1 MCEGYTDVI
10 GSFQAG
16 VPWAVATCG
25 TALAEEHF
33 TLLRNFAKRI
43 VLAYDADTA
52 GQSATSRVYEWERK
66 HEVDV
71 VVADLPGGSDPGE
84 LARTDPGE
92 LARAIKEA
100 RPFLQFRVDRMLNA
114 GDLTTAEGRAR
125 AADAA
130 LTAVAEHPDDLV
142 RDQYVMQLADRC
154 RVDPTKL
161 RDRLDHLRAHPPAER
176 PTRRTRGSQD
186 DPPPRDSPEDDGE
199 LVAPD
204 GGSGTRSALTAA
216 LRPGPGLEALKLAVH
231 RPEDVV
237 DRVHAVL
244 FTDRVQRQAFVAL
257 LENDSVHEA
266 VESAS
271 PEVASLLRRVI
282 VEEPMSGDPDL
293 GDPVDSVVAVMLR
306 GAARRALG
314 EVEIESRVGDDSWQ
328 ARAAETVQVRLWLD
342 ELEESGS
349 GRDAADRLVA
359 WLVQR
364 EPEE

>member
-1 MCEGYTDVI
+1 MVCEGYTDVI

-43 VLAYDADTA
+43 VLAYDADAA

-84 LARTDPGE
+84 LARTDPTA

-125 AADAA
+125 AAEAA

-154 RVDPTKL
+154 RVDSAKL
-161 RDRLDHLRAHPPAER
+161 RERLEYLRAHPPAEK
-176 PTRRTRGSQD
+176 PTRRSRGSQD
-186 DPPPRDSPEDDGE
+186 EPPPRDYPEDDGD
-199 LVAPD
+199 LMAPD
-204 GGSGTRSALTAA
+204 GGWQRST
-216 LRPGPGLEALKLAVH
+216 
-231 RPEDVV
+231 
-237 DRVHAVL
+237 
-244 FTDRVQRQAFVAL
+244 
-257 LENDSVHEA
+257 
-266 VESAS
+266 
-271 PEVASLLRRVI
+271 
-282 VEEPMSGDPDL
+282 
-293 GDPVDSVVAVMLR
+293 
-306 GAARRALG
+306 
-314 EVEIESRVGDDSWQ
+314 
-328 ARAAETVQVRLWLD
+328 
-342 ELEESGS
+342 
-349 GRDAADRLVA
+349 
-359 WLVQR
+359 
-364 EPEE
+364 

>member
-1 MCEGYTDVI
+1 MRSSCARATPT
-10 GSFQAG
+10 SSATFQAG

-43 VLAYDADTA
+43 VLAYDADAA

-84 LARTDPGE
+84 LARTDPAD

-100 RPFLQFRVDRMLNA
+100 RPFLQFRVDRMLQA
-114 GDLTTAEGRAR
+114 GDLADGRGPSPGGRGGADGGRRAPRRPGPRPVRHAARRPSAMSTRPSSGSVWSTCGPTLRPRSRPGAAGDRRTSRRSVTIPRTTAISWRPVGRGIGS
-125 AADAA
+125 
-130 LTAVAEHPDDLV
+130 AV
-142 RDQYVMQLADRC
+142 
-154 RVDPTKL
+154 
-161 RDRLDHLRAHPPAER
+161 
-176 PTRRTRGSQD
+176 
-186 DPPPRDSPEDDGE
+186 
-199 LVAPD
+199 
-204 GGSGTRSALTAA
+204 GTA

-244 FTDRVQRQAFVAL
+244 FTDRVQRQAFVAF

-266 VESAS
+266 VETAS

-282 VEEPMSGDPDL
+282 VEEPMAGDPDL
-293 GDPVDSVVAVMLR
+293 GDPVDSVVVLML
-306 GAARRALG
+306 
-314 EVEIESRVGDDSWQ
+314 
-328 ARAAETVQVRLWLD
+328 
-342 ELEESGS
+342 
-349 GRDAADRLVA
+349 RDAANARS
-359 WLVQR
+359 QR
-364 EPEE
+364 SRSSRG